1 MKPTLPPSP
10 HFPEGKMEYKDCIN
24 CEFYLTGE
32 LGLRCGYY
40 DDEGLPCWQDVT
52 PESSKCPGDC
62 LTGCRFYIRATKDHP
77 EECSL
82 GEVAPDPDD
91 LSEAQNFARLNGAC
105 VEYEEARP
113 LDTVIAD
120 PGGDSL
126 LKEVAYSKL

>member
-1 MKPTLPPSP
+1 MSA
-10 HFPEGKMEYKDCIN
+10 YRDCIN

-62 LTGCRFYIRATKDHP
+62 LTGCRFYIRATHDHP

-91 LSEAQNFARLNGAC
+91 LLEAQSFARSNGAC

>member
-62 LTGCRFYIRATKDHP
+62 LTGCRFYIRATHDHP

-82 GEVAPDPDD
+82 GEVDPDPDD
-91 LSEAQNFARLNGAC
+91 LLEAQNFARLNGAC